1 MCGQCVVD
9 SKTSSYLSLGF
20 NRTGISKDFQFFL
33 LGNYSWLVVW
43 NMTFVFPFIGNFI
56 IITDELIFFRGAET
70 TNQIVK
76 LRVLM

>member
-1 MCGQCVVD
+1 
-9 SKTSSYLSLGF
+9 
-20 NRTGISKDFQFFL
+20 
-33 LGNYSWLVVW
+33 
-43 NMTFVFPFIGNFI
+43 MTFVFPFIGNFI